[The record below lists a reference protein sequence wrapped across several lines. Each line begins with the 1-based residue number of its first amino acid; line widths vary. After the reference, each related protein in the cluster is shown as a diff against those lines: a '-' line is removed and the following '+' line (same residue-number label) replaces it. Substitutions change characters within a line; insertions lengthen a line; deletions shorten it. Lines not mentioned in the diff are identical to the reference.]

1 MAGENTVRVFILLPV
16 PKPKINHKLRFKGYH
31 HATPLPTPLLRIPI
45 TWYRSF
51 TLPLYPDE
59 TPTTIRRVSPS
70 SPFTLRH
77 FCGYCGTPLSYW
89 RENPIREKD
98 YISVTLGS
106 LWGDDVK
113 VLEEMGVLPGESE
126 ESEGEEEG
134 EEVYVLGE
142 DWFGKMVEGSRLAR
156 VLTKQK
162 PSHLATHSYIHH
174 HTASS
179 QPQSHQ
185 ITISKSNIKVEWE
198 IVEWSSDDEDPDA
211 ATKTPSTKRKISEI
225 SELTTSDGKTSIT
238 EVEMT
243 YEG

>member
-1 MAGENTVRVFILLPV
+1 MGMGDTEGLSVWFDGGRE
-16 PKPKINHKLRFKGYH
+16 HRYY

-89 RENPIREKD
+89 RESPIREKD

-106 LWGDDVK
+106 LWGGDVK
-113 VLEEMGVLPGESE
+113 VLEEMGVLPGETE
-126 ESEGEEEG
+126 ESDGEEG
-134 EEVYVLGE
+134 GEVYILGG
-142 DWFGKMVEGSRLAR
+142 DWLGKMVEGSRLAR

-162 PSHLATHSYIHH
+162 TPHLTTHNYIHR
-174 HTASS
+174 HTTSP
-179 QPQSHQ
+179 QPKPSQ

-198 IVEWSSDDEDPDA
+198 IMEWSSDDEDP
-211 ATKTPSTKRKISEI
+211 TKTLSTKRKISEI
-225 SELTTSDGKTSIT
+225 SELTTPDSKTSIT

-243 YEG
+243 YED